1 MQQPQKIRLELSAQ
15 AQKYARADA
24 PREVRL
30 MAARGALPLPPVEI
44 ATVLFALMHD
54 EDAEIKT
61 TARDS
66 LENLP
71 DGVLQTVLT
80 GPSHPAVLDHLAH
93 TFRDHEQRV
102 ECIALNPAAAD
113 DTMAFLAG
121 LPFKKLVD
129 IASNNQERLL
139 RCPAI
144 VDALGDNPLTGRSVI
159 DRILGFLGMDQPRE
173 AEVDELVDVEA
184 VSDDAARAALE
195 AVLGEEF
202 REFASALI
210 EERGA
215 DAEVTEEEL
224 QAGGNLFNL
233 VQKMSVFQK
242 IKLSRMGNKEARGL
256 LVRDRNKIVAIAAVT
271 SPKITDNELFSIA
284 QSRNVSDEVIR
295 TVSMKREVTRNYKV
309 KLALVTNPRCPQA
322 TAMKFVNYLQDKDLR
337 MLMKSKDVPTVV
349 SAHARRILT
358 KKGKL

>member
-24 PREVRL
+24 PRQVRL
-30 MAARGALPLPPVEI
+30 MASRGALPLL

-54 EDAEIKT
+54 EDAEIKA

-80 GPSHPAVLDHLAH
+80 GPSHPAILDHLAH
-93 TFRDHEQRV
+93 AFRDHEQRV

-113 DTMAFLAG
+113 DTMAFMAG

-129 IASNNQERLL
+129 VASNNQERLL
-139 RCPAI
+139 RCPGI
-144 VDALGDNPLTGRSVI
+144 VDALGNNPLTGRSVI
-159 DRILGFLGMDQPRE
+159 DRILGFLGMDRPRE

-184 VSDDAARAALE
+184 ISDDAARTALE
-195 AVLGEEF
+195 AVLGEDF
-202 REFASALI
+202 REVASALI
-210 EERGA
+210 DESG
-215 DAEVTEEEL
+215 AEVSEEEL

-242 IKLSRMGNKEARGL
+242 IKLGRMGNKEARGL
-256 LVRDRNKIVAIAAVT
+256 LVRDRNKIVAMAAVT

-284 QSRNVSDEVIR
+284 QSRNVNDEVIR
-295 TVSMKREVTRNYKV
+295 IVSANREVTRNYRV
-309 KLALVTNPRCPQA
+309 KLALVTNPKCPQA

-337 MLMKSKDVPTVV
+337 TLMKSKDIPTAV

>member
-1 MQQPQKIRLELSAQ
+1 MPQPQKIRLELSAQ

-30 MAARGALPLPPVEI
+30 MASRGALPLPPVEL

-54 EDAEIKT
+54 EDAEVKT

-93 TFRDHEQRV
+93 AFRDDEQRL
-102 ECIALNPAAAD
+102 ECIALNAAID
-113 DTMAFLAG
+113 DATMAFLAG

-139 RCPAI
+139 RHPAI

-159 DRILGFLGMDQPRE
+159 DRILNFLGMDRPRD
-173 AEVDELVDVEA
+173 AEVDELVDVDA

-202 REFASALI
+202 RECASMLI
-210 EERGA
+210 EEGA
-215 DAEVTEEEL
+215 TGEEVAEEEL
-224 QAGGNLFNL
+224 EIGGNLFNL

-242 IKLSRMGNKEARGL
+242 IKLGRMGNKEARGL

-271 SPKITDNELFSIA
+271 SPKITDNELTSIA

-295 TVSMKREVTRNYKV
+295 IISMNREITRNYKV
-309 KLALVTNPRCPQA
+309 KLALATNPKCPQA
-322 TAMKFVNYLQDKDLR
+322 AAMKFVNYLQDKDLR
-337 MLMKSKDVPTVV
+337 TLMKSKDVPTVV

>member
-30 MAARGALPLPPVEI
+30 MAARGALPLPPVEL

-54 EDAEIKT
+54 EDAEIKD
-61 TARDS
+61 TARNS

-93 TFRDHEQRV
+93 AFRDHEQRV
-102 ECIALNPAAAD
+102 ECIALNPTAAD

-144 VDALGDNPLTGRSVI
+144 VDALGNNPLTGRSVI
-159 DRILGFLGMDQPRE
+159 DRILGFLGMDRPRE

-184 VSDDAARAALE
+184 ISDDDARTALE
-195 AVLGEEF
+195 AVLGEGF
-202 REFASALI
+202 REVASALI
-210 EERGA
+210 DESG
-215 DAEVTEEEL
+215 AEVSEEEL

-242 IKLSRMGNKEARGL
+242 IKLGRMGNKEARGL
-256 LVRDRNKIVAIAAVT
+256 LVRDRNKIVAMAAVT

-284 QSRNVSDEVIR
+284 QSRNVNDEVIR
-295 TVSMKREVTRNYKV
+295 IVSANREVTRNYRV
-309 KLALVTNPRCPQA
+309 KLALATNPKCPQA
-322 TAMKFVNYLQDKDLR
+322 TAMKLVNYLQDKDLR
-337 MLMKSKDVPTVV
+337 TLMKSKDVPTAV